1 MTKLTTLAILAFFA
15 ADASAVMAADANCSS
30 SSPIAAGATVT
41 GRVVVPDG
49 QTCDISGVSV
59 IGDLV
64 VGRQATL
71 KMRGGTVAGNVEATE
86 CAEVLLRGEA
96 APLLVRG
103 DVQIRGCSG
112 KLDYGSLWVAGFI
125 DGTSGRAMVA
135 GDVECVGNAALCA
148 VYKVDVG
155 GNVRVDGNVANGSP
169 SQNNVSALLTSNL
182 IGKKL
187 ECAGNG
193 PNPITYGPNVAA
205 SGKLG
210 QCAAAGF

>member
-1 MTKLTTLAILAFFA
+1 MTKLTGLALLALLAAPASALA
-15 ADASAVMAADANCSS
+15 ADATCSAA
-30 SSPIAAGATVT
+30 SPIAAGATIP

-49 QTCDISGVSV
+49 QTCDIAGVSV
-59 IGDLV
+59 IGNLV
-64 VGRQATL
+64 VGKQATL
-71 KMRGGTVAGNVEATE
+71 KVRGGTIAGNVEATD

-103 DVQIRGCSG
+103 DVQIRGCAG

-125 DGTSGRAMVA
+125 DGTSGRAMIA

-155 GNVRVDGNVANGSP
+155 GHVRVDRNVANGSP
-169 SQNNVSALLTSNL
+169 SQNNVSALITNNL

-187 ECAGNG
+187 ECVGNS
-193 PNPITYGPNVAA
+193 PNPISYGASVAA

>member
-1 MTKLTTLAILAFFA
+1 MRKIVGLALLAFLT
-15 ADASAVMAADANCSS
+15 ADASAAFAADTNCSA
-30 SSPIAAGATVT
+30 SSPIAAGATVP

-49 QTCDISGVSV
+49 QTCDITGVSV
-59 IGDLV
+59 IGNLV
-64 VGRQATL
+64 VGKQATL
-71 KMRGGTVAGNVEATE
+71 KLRGGTVEGNVEATD

-103 DVQIRGCSG
+103 DVQIRGCTG

-125 DGTSGRAMVA
+125 DGTSGRALIA

-155 GNVRVDGNVANGSP
+155 GNIRVDRNVANGAP
-169 SQNNVSALLTSNL
+169 SQNNVSALITSNL

-187 ECAGNG
+187 ECVGNS
-193 PNPITYGPNVAA
+193 PNPISYGANVAT